1 MKYKQLKTGCNV
13 GPLIHRDVIFVPA
26 ICFNV
31 SLGKTKKTGTNALN
45 AVCGL
50 AARPSCLAAS
60 PLIPDVGNGE
70 KKYSA

>member
-1 MKYKQLKTGCNV
+1 MKSKRLKTGCNV

-26 ICFNV
+26 RCFNV
-31 SLGKTKKTGTNALN
+31 SLGKKKTGTNALN
-45 AVCGL
+45 AVCEL
-50 AARPSCLAAS
+50 AARPSCLAAP